1 MSNYTAV
8 TDRLDISTETKTETE
23 VLRNYLRSDPAD
35 DMIVELIYE
44 ATKKKADSYMK
55 NDFTDD
61 DGDELEIPA
70 DVKLWVM
77 QMVARKYNRRANGTA
92 SESEE
97 GIGSITWSEEET
109 MELNKYRTMGLPK
122 LERVLTTK

>member
-8 TDRLDISTETKTETE
+8 SDRLDLSTEDKSETE
-23 VLRNYLRSDPAD
+23 VLRDYLRSDPAD

-44 ATKKKADSYMK
+44 AVKKKADSYMK

-61 DGDELEIPA
+61 DGNELEIPA
-70 DVKLWVM
+70 DIKLWVM

-92 SESEE
+92 NESEE
-97 GIGSITWSEEET
+97 GIGSITWSKEEM
-109 MELNKYRTMGLPK
+109 MELNKYRTMGLPR

>member
-1 MSNYTAV
+1 MTNYSAV
-8 TDRLDISTETKTETE
+8 TERLDVSTNAKTEIE
-23 VLRNYLRSDPAD
+23 VFRDYLRSDPAD
-35 DMIVELIYE
+35 DYIVEIIYE
-44 ATKKKADSYMK
+44 AVKKKADSYMK
-55 NDFTDD
+55 NNFEDD
-61 DGDELEIPA
+61 DGNKLEIPA

-77 QMVARKYNRRANGTA
+77 QMVARKYNRRANGTT

-97 GIGSITWSEEET
+97 GIGSITWSEEEM